1 MDNYCNYCINNLKIQ
16 LHNNFNNELFKKIN
30 DVDKTIE
37 ILKNNLNDV
46 LFLEEYN
53 HHKDIFKQLMQDEQI
68 YFIKQKEKYI
78 NLYFELNKI
87 G

>member
-37 ILKNNLNDV
+37 ILKKN
-46 LFLEEYN
+46 
-53 HHKDIFKQLMQDEQI
+53 
-68 YFIKQKEKYI
+68 
-78 NLYFELNKI
+78 
-87 G
+87 